1 MRSFGTKI
9 LYTTA
14 CAAVALMVAVPDAIQ
29 VTAAIPSDT
38 QDKGQAHSPE
48 TMPAIQAWQ
57 QAPKSE
63 HAKLRQ
69 VIKRISSLAEQVD
82 WRSIENELT
91 DMRSSYE
98 AYPVW
103 SHFHLEMLLHET
115 ELRRAWQT
123 DGPDKHAALS
133 QLLSELVLSYKAQR
147 EDTPKDIKDWY
158 RHTLLALAD
167 TYGIK

>member
-1 MRSFGTKI
+1 MWSSRIKI
-9 LYTTA
+9 SHSIA
-14 CAAVALMVAVPDAIQ
+14 CLAVGLVIAGQGVSAVSA
-29 VTAAIPSDT
+29 TRPSVP
-38 QDKGQAHSPE
+38 QEKGQGHSPE

-57 QAPKSE
+57 QASKSE
-63 HAKLRQ
+63 HTKLRQ
-69 VIKRISSLAEQVD
+69 AIKRISSLAEQVD

-91 DMRSSYE
+91 DMRSDYE

-123 DGPDKHAALS
+123 DGPAKQAALS
-133 QLLSELVLSYKAQR
+133 QLMSELVLSYKAQR
-147 EDTPKDIKDWY
+147 EDIPKDIKDWY

-167 TYGIK
+167 TYNIK